1 MDDAMARLL
10 SLFQSDQQLVELIR
24 KGDEQV
30 LSLLY
35 RKNLH
40 LITKYIQANNG
51 NEYDASELLQDA
63 LVVLWEKIR
72 RNEFTLES
80 KLSTFL
86 YAVVKKKWL
95 QELVRR
101 RRYTTLEQVENNPG
115 PEQDAMEQIQDKER
129 VTMVR
134 KCLDMLSPLCQKILI
149 LYYYE
154 EKSMTEIATLTGLAN
169 EDVAKSKKYQCKKD
183 LEVLIKSLWQ

>member
-1 MDDAMARLL
+1 MDVTMTRLS
-10 SLFQSDQQLVELIR
+10 SLFQSDEHTVESIR
-24 KGDEQV
+24 KGDDQV
-30 LSLLY
+30 LSGLY
-35 RKNLH
+35 NKHLH
-40 LITKYIQANNG
+40 MINQYVRSNHG

-63 LVVLWEKIR
+63 LVILWEKIR
-72 RNEFTLES
+72 RNEFILES

-101 RRYTTLEQVENNPG
+101 RRYTTLEKVENNPG
-115 PEQDAMEQIQDKER
+115 PDPDVIAEIQDKER
-129 VTMVR
+129 VAMVK
-134 KCLDMLSPLCQKILI
+134 KCLEMLSPLCQKIMT

-154 EKSMTEIATLTGLAN
+154 DKSMTEIAAMTGLAN

-183 LEVLIKSLWQ
+183 LESLIKSALH